1 MTNFITSAQN
11 KKIKDLLLLQEKSK
25 VRIKTKQFIVEGLRE
40 IDMALHSGYALIN
53 LFINAD
59 HQVTQEW
66 LIKKTIAHHFIIHVN
81 QAVYS
86 KIAYRENT
94 EGVVAIFQQKSHAL
108 NQLAFKENAL
118 VLVAEGIEKPGNIGA
133 MLRTSDAAGVDAVII
148 ADAKTDLY
156 NPNIIRSSLGGVFT
170 NQIAIGSTEEVKNYL
185 NANHIKI
192 FSATLQNSN
201 NYLSEQ
207 YTSSCALVV
216 GSEAKG
222 VSDLWREK
230 DCQAINIPMN
240 GQLDS
245 MNVSVAAAILIYEAK
260 RQKVGQKF

>member
-1 MTNFITSAQN
+1 MTNFITSSQN
-11 KKIKDLLLLQEKSK
+11 NKIKDLLLLQEKSK
-25 VRIKTKQFIVEGLRE
+25 VRNKTKQFIVEGLRE
-40 IDMALHSGYALIN
+40 IDMALNSGYVLIN
-53 LFINAD
+53 LFVNSDNQTA
-59 HQVTQEW
+59 QEW
-66 LIKKTIAHHFIIHVN
+66 LAKKNVAHHFIINVN

-94 EGVVAIFQQKSHAL
+94 EGVVATFQQKSHEL
-108 NQLAFKENAL
+108 NQLKLKENAL

-133 MLRTSDAAGVDAVII
+133 MLRTADAAGIDAVIM

-170 NQIAIGSTEEVKNYL
+170 NQLAIGSSEEVKRYL
-185 NANHIKI
+185 KDNKFKI

-222 VSDLWREK
+222 VSELWRGQ

-260 RQKVGQKF
+260 RQKVC